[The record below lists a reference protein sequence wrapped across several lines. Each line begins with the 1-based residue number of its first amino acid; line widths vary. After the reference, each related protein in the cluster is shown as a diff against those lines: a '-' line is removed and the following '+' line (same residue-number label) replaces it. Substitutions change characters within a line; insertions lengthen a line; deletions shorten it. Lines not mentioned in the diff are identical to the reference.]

1 MMPHRDQAPRDDA
14 TGVPQAER
22 QTSADDRPL
31 EVSHA
36 QMNAAHDNGEAVPF
50 AQSVPWLVRYDDS
63 WWVVYERGW
72 LRVTDE
78 PTAADLDQRSAQ
90 MTEAE
95 WEKGSAPV
103 RSIGAG
109 QSPSSAADVSSRPP
123 THS

>member
-1 MMPHRDQAPRDDA
+1 
-14 TGVPQAER
+14 
-22 QTSADDRPL
+22 
-31 EVSHA
+31 
-36 QMNAAHDNGEAVPF
+36 MNAAHDNGEAVPF
-50 AQSVPWLVRYDDS
+50 TQSVPWLVRHDDS
-63 WWVVYERGW
+63 WWVVCERGW

-95 WEKGSAPV
+95 GEKGNAPV

-109 QSPSSAADVSSRPP
+109 RSLSSAADLSSRPP